1 MAKLCGYY
9 QAMTSF
15 SEDGKY
21 PKDVLKCFFLCLPS
35 NWYEFY
41 NLVFWYD
48 ILIWSAIE
56 TSLNHL

>member
-21 PKDVLKCFFLCLPS
+21 PKDVLKCFFYVYHQIDMS
-35 NWYEFY
+35 F
-41 NLVFWYD
+41 
-48 ILIWSAIE
+48 I
-56 TSLNHL
+56 T